1 MSDYKLLMPK
11 LGEGVIEA
19 TIIGWLK
26 KEGDNILEDETIIE
40 IATDKVDTEIQSP
53 VSGTVKKI
61 LFVKDSVV
69 PVGET
74 IAIIETDG
82 EVENEDDGE
91 DDVNDVETSKEN
103 LVDNG
108 DSTEPQQSTSN
119 LSVSNDIRLTPLV
132 RNIIKSKNIGSDE
145 ISNIEGTGIRGKIT
159 KRDVLDYL
167 DKKENQEKKQDV
179 KISDVPPV
187 TQSIHTSQDGEYEV
201 IEMDRMRKL
210 IAEHM
215 VQSKRISPHVTS
227 TVETDLTN
235 IVKWRESIKNNF
247 LAKYNQK
254 ITYLPIIVEAVVK
267 AIQDFPM
274 INSSVD
280 GDKILVKKNI
290 NIGIA
295 TALPNGNLI
304 VPVLKNADQYNLI
317 GLTKYVNDL
326 AGRARENKLRP
337 DEISGGTFTITNL
350 GSMGNLIG
358 TPIINQPQVAILAIG
373 AINKKPAV
381 IETDFG
387 DVIAIRNKMDLSL
400 SYDHRVIDGF
410 LGGSF
415 LKRIS
420 DYLEEFNVN
429 NRI

>member
-1 MSDYKLLMPK
+1 MPK

-19 TIIGWLK
+19 TVIGWLK

-53 VSGTVKKI
+53 VSGTIKKV
-61 LFVKDSVV
+61 LYPKDSVV
-69 PVGET
+69 PVGEV
-74 IAIIETDG
+74 IAIIETSDDID
-82 EVENEDDGE
+82 NEDE
-91 DDVNDVETSKEN
+91 I
-103 LVDNG
+103 G
-108 DSTEPQQSTSN
+108 DSIQHIEASEEVLTDKGDSIKYRNSDSSISDTG
-119 LSVSNDIRLTPLV
+119 DTRLTPLV
-132 RNIIKSKNIGSDE
+132 RNIIRSKNLSNDE
-145 ISNIEGTGIRGKIT
+145 ISKIKGTGIRGKIT
-159 KRDVLDYL
+159 KRDVLSYL
-167 DKKENQEKKQDV
+167 DVKENKEKGV
-179 KISDVPPV
+179 KIEQNKPKTTPV
-187 TQSIHTSQDGEYEV
+187 YTSQDGEYEV
-201 IEMDRMRKL
+201 VEMDRMRKL

-215 VQSKRISPHVTS
+215 VESKRISPHVTS
-227 TVETDLTN
+227 TVETDLTDV
-235 IVKWRESIKNNF
+235 VKWRESIKNQF
-247 LAKYNQK
+247 LSKYNQK
-254 ITYLPIIVEAVVK
+254 ITYLPIVVDAVVK
-267 AIQDFPM
+267 AIRDFPM

-304 VPVLKNADQYNLI
+304 VPVLKNADQYNLV

-326 AGRARENKLRP
+326 TGRARENKLLP

-381 IETDFG
+381 LETEFG

-400 SYDHRVIDGF
+400 SYDHRVVDGF

-429 NRI
+429 NLI